1 LLRVKQKEVDISVPG
16 GCGNEQSDLVSG
28 KMGREDGVKAHD
40 MDVDIQCFFHD
51 IISNRKSKMA
61 IFGDALNDIV
71 CNHTTFGV
79 VRQIRT
85 LEDLFGQ
92 HLDVQW
98 LQTR

>member
-1 LLRVKQKEVDISVPG
+1 
-16 GCGNEQSDLVSG
+16 
-28 KMGREDGVKAHD
+28 
-40 MDVDIQCFFHD
+40 
-51 IISNRKSKMA
+51 
-61 IFGDALNDIV
+61 LNDIV